1 LGIGDWG
8 LGIGPNPQSPIPNP
22 HAFLKKFFLNLVHIY
37 IIFNLKF
44 IYIKYN
50 MSNENN
56 QKDNTDLLLDV
67 LNSFRTKILT
77 IRKMC
82 EGAADFKQNE
92 ANLLLNEG
100 LYDLIEIKNLNAK
113 IQINCENKK
122 EEYEQVKDNVGKDNL
137 NLQKYEYHLNLI
149 KNDINT
155 NKQLPFFPE
164 SEKVKKE
171 DEIKDDNSK
180 LDEAFKNLLL
190 GRKRLN
196 SKLNELK
203 EEKKKNENELKYQQN
218 YLKDIPK
225 YLDSI
230 EKEVNKTKKLFN
242 NCKNQKSNK

>member
-1 LGIGDWG
+1 MYIQCLYLD
-8 LGIGPNPQSPIPNP
+8 
-22 HAFLKKFFLNLVHIY
+22 Y
-37 IIFNLKF
+37 IIK
-44 IYIKYN
+44 N
-50 MSNENN
+50 MSEENKT
-56 QKDNTDLLLDV
+56 KDNTELLLDV

-92 ANLLLNEG
+92 ANSLLNEG
-100 LYDLIEIKNLNAK
+100 IYDLIEIKNLNAK

-122 EEYEQVKDNVGKDNL
+122 EEYEQIKDNVGKDKLNL
-137 NLQKYEYHLNLI
+137 NKYEYHLNLI

-171 DEIKDDNSK
+171 DDIKDDNAK
-180 LDEAFKNLLL
+180 LDEVFKNLLL

-196 SKLNELK
+196 NKLNELK
-203 EEKKKNENELKYQQN
+203 EERKKNENDLKYQQN
-218 YLKDIPK
+218 YIKDIPK
-225 YLDSI
+225 YLESI

-242 NCKNQKSNK
+242 DCKNPKIK

>member
-1 LGIGDWG
+1 M
-8 LGIGPNPQSPIPNP
+8 
-22 HAFLKKFFLNLVHIY
+22 
-37 IIFNLKF
+37 IIFGLYYK
-44 IYIKYN
+44 N
-50 MSNENN
+50 MSEENN
-56 QKDNTDLLLDV
+56 TKDNTELLLDV

-92 ANLLLNEG
+92 ANSLLNEG
-100 LYDLIEIKNLNAK
+100 IYDLIEIKNLNAK

-122 EEYEQVKDNVGKDNL
+122 EEYEQIKDNVGKDKLNL
-137 NLQKYEYHLNLI
+137 NKYEYHLNLI

-171 DEIKDDNSK
+171 DDIKDDNAK
-180 LDEAFKNLLL
+180 LDEVFKNLLL

-196 SKLNELK
+196 NKLNELK
-203 EEKKKNENELKYQQN
+203 EERKKNENDLKYQQN
-218 YLKDIPK
+218 YIKDIPK
-225 YLDSI
+225 YLESI

-242 NCKNQKSNK
+242 DCKNPKIK

>member
-1 LGIGDWG
+1 MESAKNDFTYRKIKSVIND
-8 LGIGPNPQSPIPNP
+8 N
-22 HAFLKKFFLNLVHIY
+22 KFE
-37 IIFNLKF
+37 
-44 IYIKYN
+44 
-50 MSNENN
+50 ENKT
-56 QKDNTDLLLDV
+56 KDNTELLLDV

-92 ANLLLNEG
+92 ANSLLNEG
-100 LYDLIEIKNLNAK
+100 IYDLIEIKNLNAK

-122 EEYEQVKDNVGKDNL
+122 EEYEQIKDNVGKDKLNL
-137 NLQKYEYHLNLI
+137 NKYEYHLNLI

-171 DEIKDDNSK
+171 DDIKDDNAK
-180 LDEAFKNLLL
+180 LDEVFKNLLL

-196 SKLNELK
+196 NKLNELK
-203 EEKKKNENELKYQQN
+203 EERKKNENDLKYQQN
-218 YLKDIPK
+218 YIKDIPK
-225 YLDSI
+225 YLESI

-242 NCKNQKSNK
+242 DCKNPKIK

>member
-1 LGIGDWG
+1 
-8 LGIGPNPQSPIPNP
+8 
-22 HAFLKKFFLNLVHIY
+22 
-37 IIFNLKF
+37 
-44 IYIKYN
+44 
-50 MSNENN
+50 MSEENKT
-56 QKDNTDLLLDV
+56 KDNTELLLDV

-92 ANLLLNEG
+92 ANSLLNEG

-171 DEIKDDNSK
+171 DEIKEDNSK

-190 GRKRLN
+190 RRKRLN

-203 EEKKKNENELKYQQN
+203 EVKKKNENDLKYQQN

-242 NCKNQKSNK
+242 DCKNQKSNK

>member
-1 LGIGDWG
+1 
-8 LGIGPNPQSPIPNP
+8 
-22 HAFLKKFFLNLVHIY
+22 
-37 IIFNLKF
+37 
-44 IYIKYN
+44 

-92 ANLLLNEG
+92 ANSLLNEG

-203 EEKKKNENELKYQQN
+203 EEKKKNENDLKYQQN

-242 NCKNQKSNK
+242 DCKNQKSNK